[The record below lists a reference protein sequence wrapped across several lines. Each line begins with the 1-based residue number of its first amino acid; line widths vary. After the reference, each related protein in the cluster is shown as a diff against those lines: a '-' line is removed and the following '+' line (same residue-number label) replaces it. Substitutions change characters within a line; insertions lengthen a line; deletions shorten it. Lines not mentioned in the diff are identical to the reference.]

1 MFWLVLHSGR
11 EKRIPEGG
19 YKKTKEAGGHVERLL
34 KKKQK
39 LFPQFHHCHH
49 HHNWKRKSK
58 VRQKSHKEVH
68 EIATDLDAVI
78 CAHIQN
84 KLKLKFINLDWS
96 CSIKDTDTSG
106 YAYILI
112 PVSVL
117 HSWIRTVIGVNLL
130 DQSIWFNSMMLL
142 FLMFCL
148 TPLH

>member
-49 HHNWKRKSK
+49 HHNWKWKSK
-58 VRQKSHKEVH
+58 VRQKSHKGVH
-68 EIATDLDAVI
+68 EIATDVDAVI
-78 CAHIQN
+78 CVHIQN
-84 KLKLKFINLDWS
+84 KLKLKFINLNWS
-96 CSIKDTDTSG
+96 CSIKDTDRSG

-117 HSWIRTVIGVNLL
+117 HSWIRTGIGVNL
-130 DQSIWFNSMMLL
+130 
-142 FLMFCL
+142 FCL
-148 TPLH
+148 NPLCYCFKCFV